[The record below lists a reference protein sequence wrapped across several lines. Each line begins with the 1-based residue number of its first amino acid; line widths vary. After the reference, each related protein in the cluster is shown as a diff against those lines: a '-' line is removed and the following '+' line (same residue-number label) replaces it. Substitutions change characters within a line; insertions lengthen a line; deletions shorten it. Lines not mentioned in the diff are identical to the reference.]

1 MGISEIIPS
10 EKELSYMN
18 ELTVEGESKLDGLNV
33 GNVYGSYVHGIF
45 DYDNVAGTMVAAV
58 LKDKG
63 IEPGETEKFD
73 MAQYKEKQYDMLAD
87 AVRENLD
94 MKEIYEILNKGI

>member
-1 MGISEIIPS
+1 M
-10 EKELSYMN
+10 
-18 ELTVEGESKLDGLNV
+18 
-33 GNVYGSYVHGIF
+33 
-45 DYDNVAGTMVAAV
+45 VAGLLT
-58 LKDKG
+58 DKG
-63 IEPGETEKFD
+63 IETGEPEKFD